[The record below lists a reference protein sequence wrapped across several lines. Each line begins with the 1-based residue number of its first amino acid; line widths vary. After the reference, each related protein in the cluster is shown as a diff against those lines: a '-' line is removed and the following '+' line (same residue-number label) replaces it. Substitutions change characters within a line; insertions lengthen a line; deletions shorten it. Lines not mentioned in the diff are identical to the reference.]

1 MSSNVRFMEA
11 ITSGFDFV
19 NNSKNFLF
27 VFIWSLIQIILVGV
41 PTILIS
47 SSLLTTVTS
56 GTSYISVLISYLPLI
71 IIGVVVY
78 LVEIL
83 FTGALIYRYKTEKSL
98 SVSIK
103 FALNKYHR
111 LLGIN
116 LIFILFLIIAGL
128 CVLLGVYLIFFVGSY
143 VIITIVGAMLI
154 LIGIIVGIMILLIF
168 PVFMDQ
174 EVILTDNS
182 VIQIAKNLWAIF
194 KKEWINILIIAIIV
208 VIFWF
213 FITIFFSVVPNA
225 IVSVVA
231 LFNIVPPSIYIIL
244 TIITTVIAVI
254 GTTII
259 KLMMIG
265 SFTHVYLQIKKVKV
279 R

>member
-1 MSSNVRFMEA
+1 
-11 ITSGFDFV
+11 
-19 NNSKNFLF
+19 
-27 VFIWSLIQIILVGV
+27 
-41 PTILIS
+41 
-47 SSLLTTVTS
+47 
-56 GTSYISVLISYLPLI
+56 
-71 IIGVVVY
+71 
-78 LVEIL
+78 
-83 FTGALIYRYKTEKSL
+83 
-98 SVSIK
+98 K